1 MARGRAPPSR
11 VPPTDSKTECVG
23 ISLKSGER
31 LDADV
36 VIIGAGVA
44 PTTEFLKGAFPLEKD
59 GSLVTDE
66 FLAVQGAQDV
76 FAAGPLQRWRG
87 SCWKFDPS

>member
-1 MARGRAPPSR
+1 
-11 VPPTDSKTECVG
+11 
-23 ISLKSGER
+23 
-31 LDADV
+31 

-66 FLAVQGAQDV
+66 FLAVQGAPDV
-76 FAAGPLQRWRG
+76 FAAGRFKCWRDG
-87 SCWKFDPS
+87 YHAPITRTLTSPILTGRAHALAR